1 MFLSQTW
8 PELARRT
15 QTANDTVLAT
25 ATTVS
30 LTKANDSMLSDF
42 LKLSDRVWVLP
53 VIHGSGD
60 FAIEVRRVMLA
71 QQFDCLAVPL
81 PPSFQEH
88 VEAAVS
94 ELPNLSLVVQPEP
107 LSFESWQP
115 PDSES
120 DDELAADAFASQSG
134 SQDELRACSYVPIDP
149 CQPVIAALR
158 IALQERMPRAFIDLE
173 TANFVSLAAFY
184 PDPYPVKQVSIDRF
198 AAALMPTVPRIP
210 EGQPEARVVWM
221 ANRLRELER
230 RHKRILFVCSMMDW
244 PWVKDAYHDRRE
256 DLAEND
262 DVEPTEIYAN
272 DPLTHLFWLG
282 ELPFITG
289 LYEQARQSLD
299 DDENLSIDG
308 VKALLL
314 ATRDRYRH
322 ELKSRARKITPKTL
336 RTFLHYVRNLCLIE
350 RRMTPDL
357 YSLILAAKQIAG
369 DQFAITLAEMARE
382 YSGAGFQPATDKAGG
397 TGTLETC
404 PTLRMTNGVAQL
416 PDGDVVRMKSRLPGQ
431 AIVWRSLELKPKAP
445 KIDQDQWRQRWNPFH
460 QCSWPEEDVAIEK
473 FRTHVKESALAMLGA
488 DMARSEKFSTSLK
501 DGLDIRETLRNWHT
515 GELYVKVCPPTR
527 GTLDCVLMF
536 FDSPADPRDY
546 PWRITWMAEHH
557 DESTLALFA
566 TDFGREMVGPGIGAA
581 SYGGA
586 MFLFP
591 PRPIP
596 EVWSNPQ
603 FDFTDTMEERLLA
616 AACVYSEC
624 RHIAVLSE
632 SPPGPGWRRLAKKH
646 GKKLIHVPIGRFS
659 QETIQQLRIVH
670 VLNGKQVRSYA
681 AHFIRKA

>member
-1 MFLSQTW
+1 
-8 PELARRT
+8 
-15 QTANDTVLAT
+15 
-25 ATTVS
+25 
-30 LTKANDSMLSDF
+30 MLSNF
-42 LKLSDRVWVLP
+42 LQLSDRVWVLP

-71 QQFDCLAVPL
+71 QEFDCLAVPL
-81 PPSFQEH
+81 PPSFQER
-88 VEAAVS
+88 VEEAVGD
-94 ELPNLSLVVQPEP
+94 LPHLSLVVQPEP
-107 LSFESWQP
+107 SLFENWQP
-115 PDSES
+115 DEGES
-120 DDELAADAFASQSG
+120 DGELAADVFASQSG
-134 SQDELRACSYVPIDP
+134 RQDEMRACSYVPIDP

-158 IALQERMPRAFIDLE
+158 IALQERMPRAFIDVE
-173 TANFVSLAAFY
+173 TSNFVSLAAFY

-198 AAALMPTVPRIP
+198 AAGLMPTVPRIP

-230 RHKRILFVCSMMDW
+230 RHERILFVCSMMDW
-244 PWVKDAYHDRRE
+244 PWVKDAFHDRRE

-262 DVEPTEIYAN
+262 DVEPTETYAN

-289 LYEQARQSLD
+289 LYEQARLSLD

-314 ATRDRYRH
+314 ATRDRYRR

-350 RRMTPDL
+350 CRMTPDL

-369 DQFAITLAEMARE
+369 DQFAITLAEVARE
-382 YSGAGFQPATDKAGG
+382 YLLESRLQADEANEDIKMPPEGG
-397 TGTLETC
+397 T

-473 FRTHVKESALAMLGA
+473 FRTHVKEAALAMLGA
-488 DMARSEKFSTSLK
+488 DLARSEKFSTSLK
-501 DGLDIRETLRNWHT
+501 DGLDIRETLRNFHT

-591 PRPIP
+591 PRPIS
-596 EVWSNPQ
+596 EVWSDPR
-603 FDFTDTMEERLLA
+603 FDFSDTMEERLLA
-616 AACVYSEC
+616 AACVYSQC

-646 GKKLIHVPIGRFS
+646 GKKLIHVPLGRFS

>member
-1 MFLSQTW
+1 MAIPQFHGAANSNSERYSVSEFPNFLS
-8 PELARRT
+8 
-15 QTANDTVLAT
+15 
-25 ATTVS
+25 
-30 LTKANDSMLSDF
+30 TKIDDSMLSDF
-42 LKLSDRVWVLP
+42 LKLSDRIWVLP

-71 QQFDCLAVPL
+71 QEFDCLAVPL
-81 PPSFQEH
+81 PPSFQEQ
-88 VEAAVS
+88 VEEAVA

-115 PDSES
+115 DETES
-120 DDELAADAFASQSG
+120 DDEVAADAFASESSEQN
-134 SQDELRACSYVPIDP
+134 ELRARSYVPIDP

-184 PDPYPVKQVSIDRF
+184 PDSYPVKQVSIDRF
-198 AAALMPTVPRIP
+198 AAALMPTVPRVP
-210 EGQPEARVVWM
+210 EGQPEIRVVWM

-230 RHKRILFVCSMMDW
+230 QHPRILFVCSMMDW
-244 PWVKDAYHDRRE
+244 PWIKDAYYDRRE

-262 DVEPTEIYAN
+262 DVEPTETFAN

-314 ATRDRYRH
+314 ATRDRYRR

-369 DQFAITLAEMARE
+369 DQFAITLAEVSRE
-382 YSGAGFQPATDKAGG
+382 YGEAGFQPATDE
-397 TGTLETC
+397 TDRLETC
-404 PTLRMTNGVAQL
+404 PMLRMTNGIAQL

-473 FRTHVKESALAMLGA
+473 FRTHVKEAALAMLGA
-488 DMARSEKFSTSLK
+488 DLVRTEKFSTSLK
-501 DGLDIRETLRNWHT
+501 DGLDIRETLRNFHT

-616 AACVYSEC
+616 AACVYSGC

-632 SPPGPGWRRLAKKH
+632 SAPGPGWRRLAKKH
-646 GKKLIHVPIGRFS
+646 GKKLIHVPLGRFS

>member
-1 MFLSQTW
+1 
-8 PELARRT
+8 
-15 QTANDTVLAT
+15 
-25 ATTVS
+25 
-30 LTKANDSMLSDF
+30 MLSNF
-42 LKLSDRVWVLP
+42 LQISDRIWALP

-71 QQFDCLAVPL
+71 QEFDCLAVPL

-88 VEAAVS
+88 VEEAVT
-94 ELPNLSLVVQPEP
+94 ELPNLSLVVQSEP
-107 LSFESWQP
+107 FSFESWQAEE
-115 PDSES
+115 SGS
-120 DDELAADAFASQSG
+120 DDELVADAFASPSG
-134 SQDELRACSYVPIDP
+134 RQDELRACSYVPIDP

-158 IALQERMPRAFIDLE
+158 IALQERIPRAFIDLE
-173 TANFVSLAAFY
+173 TANFVSLPAFY
-184 PDPYPVKQVSIDRF
+184 PDPYPVKQMSIDRF
-198 AAALMPTVPRIP
+198 AAGLMPTVPRIP
-210 EGQPEARVVWM
+210 EGQPESRVVWM

-230 RHKRILFVCSMMDW
+230 RHERILFVCSIMDW
-244 PWVKDAYHDRRE
+244 PWVKDAFHDQRE

-262 DVEPTEIYAN
+262 DVEPTETYTN

-314 ATRDRYRH
+314 ATRDRYRRD
-322 ELKSRARKITPKTL
+322 LKSRARKITPKTL

-350 RRMTPDL
+350 CRMTPDL

-369 DQFAITLAEMARE
+369 DQFAITLAEVARE
-382 YSGAGFQPATDKAGG
+382 YAWKGAAP
-397 TGTLETC
+397 
-404 PTLRMTNGVAQL
+404 PTLRMTSGVAQL

-431 AIVWRSLELKPKAP
+431 AIAWRSLELKPKAP

-473 FRTHVKESALAMLGA
+473 FRTHVKEAALAMLGA
-488 DMARSEKFSTSLK
+488 DLARSEKFSTSLK
-501 DGLDIRETLRNWHT
+501 DGLDIRETLRNFHT

-546 PWRITWMAEHH
+546 PWRITWVAEHH

-591 PRPIP
+591 PRPIS
-596 EVWSNPQ
+596 EVWSDPQ

-646 GKKLIHVPIGRFS
+646 RKKLIHVPLGRFS

-681 AHFIRKA
+681 AHFIRKS

>member
-1 MFLSQTW
+1 
-8 PELARRT
+8 
-15 QTANDTVLAT
+15 
-25 ATTVS
+25 
-30 LTKANDSMLSDF
+30 MLSDF
-42 LKLSDRVWVLP
+42 LKLSDRIWVLP

-71 QQFDCLAVPL
+71 QEFDCLAVPL
-81 PPSFQEH
+81 PPSFQQQ
-88 VEAAVS
+88 VEEAVS

-107 LSFESWQP
+107 LSFESWPQH
-115 PDSES
+115 DSES
-120 DDELAADAFASQSG
+120 DDEVAADAFASQSG
-134 SQDELRACSYVPIDP
+134 GHDQLRACSYVPIDP

-230 RHKRILFVCSMMDW
+230 RHQRVLFVCSMMDW

-256 DLAEND
+256 DLADND
-262 DVEPTEIYAN
+262 DVEATETYAN
-272 DPLTHLFWLG
+272 DPRTHVFWLG

-308 VKALLL
+308 VKALVL

-322 ELKSRARKITPKTL
+322 ELKSKARKITPKTL

-382 YSGAGFQPATDKAGG
+382 YDPHDEHRRAGSTSTSADGATSDVEATGG
-397 TGTLETC
+397 LT
-404 PTLRMTNGVAQL
+404 PSARQDNQLRMTNGVAQL
-416 PDGDVVRMKSRLPGQ
+416 PDGDIVRMKCRLPGQ
-431 AIVWRSLELKPKAP
+431 AIVWRSLELKPKP
-445 KIDQDQWRQRWNPFH
+445 LKIDQDQWRQRWNPFH

-488 DMARSEKFSTSLK
+488 DLVRTEKFSTSLK

-515 GELYVKVCPPTR
+515 GQLYVKVCPPTR

-557 DESTLALFA
+557 DESTLCLFA
-566 TDFGREMVGPGIGAA
+566 TDFGREMVGPGIGA
-581 SYGGA
+581 STYGGA

-632 SPPGPGWRRLAKKH
+632 SAPGPGWRRLAKKH
-646 GKKLIHVPIGRFS
+646 GKKLIHVPLGRFS

>member
-1 MFLSQTW
+1 
-8 PELARRT
+8 
-15 QTANDTVLAT
+15 
-25 ATTVS
+25 
-30 LTKANDSMLSDF
+30 MLSNF
-42 LKLSDRVWVLP
+42 LQLSDRICVLP

-71 QQFDCLAVPL
+71 QEFDCLAVPL
-81 PPSFQEH
+81 PPSFQEQ
-88 VEAAVS
+88 VEEAVA
-94 ELPNLSLVVQPEP
+94 ELPSLSLVVQPEP

-115 PDSES
+115 DESES
-120 DDELAADAFASQSG
+120 EDELAADAFASESSG
-134 SQDELRACSYVPIDP
+134 QEELKACSYVPIDP

-173 TANFVSLAAFY
+173 TANFVSLAAYY

-262 DVEPTEIYAN
+262 DVEPTETYAN

-308 VKALLL
+308 VKELVL

-336 RTFLHYVRNLCLIE
+336 RTFLQYVRNLCLIE

-357 YSLILAAKQIAG
+357 YSLILAGKQIAG
-369 DQFAITLAEMARE
+369 DQFAITLAEVARE
-382 YSGAGFQPATDKAGG
+382 YGGHREAPAVVDRFR
-397 TGTLETC
+397 
-404 PTLRMTNGVAQL
+404 TLRMTNGVAQF

-473 FRTHVKESALAMLGA
+473 FRTHVKEAALAMLGA
-488 DMARSEKFSTSLK
+488 DLVHTEKFSTSLK

-557 DESTLALFA
+557 DESTLCLFA

-596 EVWSNPQ
+596 EVWTNPQ

-616 AACVYSEC
+616 AACVHSEC
-624 RHIAVLSE
+624 RHIAVLSQ
-632 SPPGPGWRRLAKKH
+632 SPPGAGWRRLAKKH
-646 GKKLIHVPIGRFS
+646 GKKLIHVPLGRFS

-670 VLNGKQVRSYA
+670 VLNGKQVRNYA

>member
-1 MFLSQTW
+1 
-8 PELARRT
+8 
-15 QTANDTVLAT
+15 
-25 ATTVS
+25 
-30 LTKANDSMLSDF
+30 MLSNF
-42 LKLSDRVWVLP
+42 LQLSERICVLP

-71 QQFDCLAVPL
+71 QEFDCLAVPL

-88 VEAAVS
+88 VEAAVA
-94 ELPNLSLVVQPEP
+94 ELPSLSLVVQPEP
-107 LSFESWQP
+107 LSFESWQR
-115 PDSES
+115 DESES
-120 DDELAADAFASQSG
+120 DDELVADTLASQSG
-134 SQDELRACSYVPIDP
+134 GQDDLRACSYVPIDP
-149 CQPVIAALR
+149 CQPVIASLR

-173 TANFVSLAAFY
+173 TANFISLAAYY

-256 DLAEND
+256 DLVVDD
-262 DVEPTEIYAN
+262 DVEPTETYAN

-308 VKALLL
+308 VKALVL

-369 DQFAITLAEMARE
+369 DQFAITLAEVARE
-382 YSGAGFQPATDKAGG
+382 YEPQDAAKRAGG
-397 TGTLETC
+397 VSPPVDDESFGDEPTGLI
-404 PTLRMTNGVAQL
+404 PVARLDNQLRMTNGVAQL
-416 PDGDVVRMKSRLPGQ
+416 PDGDAVRMKSRLPGQ

-473 FRTHVKESALAMLGA
+473 FRTHVKEAALAMLGA
-488 DMARSEKFSTSLK
+488 DLVRTEKFSTSLK

-616 AACVYSEC
+616 AACVYSGC

-646 GKKLIHVPIGRFS
+646 GKKLIHVPLGRFS

>member
-1 MFLSQTW
+1 MAIPQFHGAANSNSERYSVSDFPNFLS
-8 PELARRT
+8 
-15 QTANDTVLAT
+15 
-25 ATTVS
+25 
-30 LTKANDSMLSDF
+30 TKIDDSMLSDF
-42 LKLSDRVWVLP
+42 LKLSDRIWVLP

-71 QQFDCLAVPL
+71 QEFDCLAVPL
-81 PPSFQEH
+81 PPSFQEQ
-88 VEAAVS
+88 VEEAVA

-115 PDSES
+115 DETES
-120 DDELAADAFASQSG
+120 DDEVAADAFASESSEQN
-134 SQDELRACSYVPIDP
+134 ELRACSYVPIDP

-184 PDPYPVKQVSIDRF
+184 PDSYPVKQVSIDRF
-198 AAALMPTVPRIP
+198 AAALMPTVPRVP
-210 EGQPEARVVWM
+210 EGQPEIRVVWM

-230 RHKRILFVCSMMDW
+230 QHPRILFVCSMMDW
-244 PWVKDAYHDRRE
+244 PWIKDAYHDRRE

-262 DVEPTEIYAN
+262 DVEPTETFAN

-314 ATRDRYRH
+314 ATRDRYRR

-369 DQFAITLAEMARE
+369 DQFAITLAEVSRE
-382 YSGAGFQPATDKAGG
+382 YGEAGFQPATDE
-397 TGTLETC
+397 TDRLETC
-404 PTLRMTNGVAQL
+404 PMLRMTNGIAQL

-473 FRTHVKESALAMLGA
+473 FRTHVKEAALAMLGA
-488 DMARSEKFSTSLK
+488 DLVRTEKFSTSLK
-501 DGLDIRETLRNWHT
+501 DGLDIRETLRNFHT

-616 AACVYSEC
+616 AACVYSGC

-632 SPPGPGWRRLAKKH
+632 SAPGPGWRRLAKKH
-646 GKKLIHVPIGRFS
+646 SKKLIHVPLGRFS

>member
-1 MFLSQTW
+1 MAIPQFHGAANSNSERYSVSDFPNFLS
-8 PELARRT
+8 
-15 QTANDTVLAT
+15 
-25 ATTVS
+25 
-30 LTKANDSMLSDF
+30 TKIDDSMLSDF
-42 LKLSDRVWVLP
+42 LKLSDRIWVLP

-71 QQFDCLAVPL
+71 QEFDCLAVPL
-81 PPSFQEH
+81 PPSFQEQ
-88 VEAAVS
+88 VEEAVA

-115 PDSES
+115 DETES
-120 DDELAADAFASQSG
+120 DDEVAADAFASESSEQN
-134 SQDELRACSYVPIDP
+134 ELRACSYVPIDP

-184 PDPYPVKQVSIDRF
+184 PDSYPVKQVSIDRF
-198 AAALMPTVPRIP
+198 AAALMPTVPRVP
-210 EGQPEARVVWM
+210 EGQPEIRVVWM

-230 RHKRILFVCSMMDW
+230 QHPRILFVCSMMDW
-244 PWVKDAYHDRRE
+244 PWIKDAYHDRRE

-262 DVEPTEIYAN
+262 DVEPTETFAN

-314 ATRDRYRH
+314 ATRDRYRR

-369 DQFAITLAEMARE
+369 DQFAITLAEVSRE
-382 YSGAGFQPATDKAGG
+382 YGEAGFQPATDE
-397 TGTLETC
+397 TDRLETC
-404 PTLRMTNGVAQL
+404 PMLRMTNGIAQL

-473 FRTHVKESALAMLGA
+473 FRTHVKEAALAMLGA
-488 DMARSEKFSTSLK
+488 DLVRTEKFSTSLK
-501 DGLDIRETLRNWHT
+501 DGLDIRETLRNFHT

>member
-1 MFLSQTW
+1 MAIPQFHGAANSNSERYSVSDFPNFLS
-8 PELARRT
+8 
-15 QTANDTVLAT
+15 
-25 ATTVS
+25 
-30 LTKANDSMLSDF
+30 TKIDDSMLSDF
-42 LKLSDRVWVLP
+42 LKLSDRIWVLP

-71 QQFDCLAVPL
+71 QEFDCLAVPL
-81 PPSFQEH
+81 PPSFQEQ
-88 VEAAVS
+88 VEEAVA

-115 PDSES
+115 DETES
-120 DDELAADAFASQSG
+120 DDEVAADAFASESSEQN
-134 SQDELRACSYVPIDP
+134 ELRACSYVPIDP

-184 PDPYPVKQVSIDRF
+184 PDSYPVKQVSIDRF
-198 AAALMPTVPRIP
+198 AAALMPTVPRVP
-210 EGQPEARVVWM
+210 EGQPEIRVVWM

-230 RHKRILFVCSMMDW
+230 QHPRILFVCSMMDW
-244 PWVKDAYHDRRE
+244 PWIKDAYHDRRE

-262 DVEPTEIYAN
+262 DVEPTETFAN

-314 ATRDRYRH
+314 ATRDRYRR

-369 DQFAITLAEMARE
+369 DQFAITLAEVSRE
-382 YSGAGFQPATDKAGG
+382 YGEAGFQPATDE
-397 TGTLETC
+397 TDRLETC
-404 PTLRMTNGVAQL
+404 PMLRMTNGIAQL

-473 FRTHVKESALAMLGA
+473 FRTHVKEAALAMLGA
-488 DMARSEKFSTSLK
+488 DLVRTEKFSTSLK
-501 DGLDIRETLRNWHT
+501 DGLDIRETLRNFHT

-616 AACVYSEC
+616 AACVYSGC

-632 SPPGPGWRRLAKKH
+632 SAPGPGWRRLAKNH
-646 GKKLIHVPIGRFS
+646 GKKLIHVPLGRFS

>member
-1 MFLSQTW
+1 
-8 PELARRT
+8 
-15 QTANDTVLAT
+15 
-25 ATTVS
+25 
-30 LTKANDSMLSDF
+30 MLSNF
-42 LKLSDRVWVLP
+42 LQLSDRIWVLP

-71 QQFDCLAVPL
+71 QEFDCLAVPL
-81 PPSFQEH
+81 PPSFQEQ
-88 VEAAVS
+88 VEEAVA
-94 ELPNLSLVVQPEP
+94 ELPSLSLVVQPEP

-115 PDSES
+115 DGSES
-120 DDELAADAFASQSG
+120 EDELAADAFASRSDG
-134 SQDELRACSYVPIDP
+134 QDELKSCSYVPIDP

-158 IALQERMPRAFIDLE
+158 IALQERMPRAFIDVE

-230 RHKRILFVCSMMDW
+230 RHERILFVCSMMDW

-262 DVEPTEIYAN
+262 DVESTETYVN

-369 DQFAITLAEMARE
+369 DQFAITLAEVARE
-382 YSGAGFQPATDKAGG
+382 YEYNQIDWRAEGVNPPSNQGPGDSQVNDSTQLGG
-397 TGTLETC
+397 LTPSARQEQQ
-404 PTLRMTNGVAQL
+404 LRMTNGVAQL

-473 FRTHVKESALAMLGA
+473 FRTHVKEAALAMLGA
-488 DMARSEKFSTSLK
+488 DLVRTEKFSTSLK

-616 AACVYSEC
+616 AACVHSEC

-646 GKKLIHVPIGRFS
+646 GKKLIHVPLGRFS